1 MTDAV
6 LEIEDLHTQF
16 RSQVIH
22 NGVNLTISGG
32 EIVAIIGGSGC
43 GKSVLLKESLGL
55 LRPSRGTIRLLGVDV
70 WNAPQTEV
78 IGALQRV
85 GVLFQNGALFSS
97 LTVAENIAAPLVE
110 RTPLKPHQ
118 REWIVHTK
126 LGLAGLPSSALNKYP
141 SELSGGMKKRVAL
154 ARALV
159 LEPTILFLDEPTS
172 GLDPISAR
180 AFDAL
185 VRTLCD
191 TLGITIVLVTHD
203 IDTLYNIVDRIVV
216 LAGGGVRA
224 QGSVD
229 EVASH
234 DDPWIRE
241 YFDSRAAPLSRQ

>member
-1 MTDAV
+1 MKGAV
-6 LEIEDLHTQF
+6 LEIEDLHTHL

-22 NGVNLTISGG
+22 NGLNLTIPKG

-55 LRPSRGTIRLLGVDV
+55 LRPKSGTIRLLGVDV
-70 WNAPQTEV
+70 WKAPRAEV
-78 IGALQRV
+78 IGALQKV

-110 RTPLKPHQ
+110 RTPLKAHQ

-126 LGLAGLPSSALNKYP
+126 LGLAGLTGSALNKYP

-224 QGSVD
+224 EGSVD

-241 YFDSRAAPLSRQ
+241 YFDLRAP